1 MTENLDLKT
10 DDTNVGQSGGGGEKT
25 SSMGGVG
32 NDKIFAVLAYLGILW
47 VVPLV
52 AAKDSDFAMYH
63 ANQGFVLF
71 LLSIAIPF
79 ISFLPFIGG
88 IASFAVFVFYLVL
101 FITGILNAANGRMEP
116 MPVIGGI
123 KLLER

>member
-1 MTENLDLKT
+1 MAEDPGSKAN
-10 DDTNVGQSGGGGEKT
+10 NASVSQSDGGSEKIP
-25 SSMGGVG
+25 SMESVG
-32 NDKIFAVLAYLGILW
+32 NDKIFAVLAYFGILW

-71 LLSIAIPF
+71 LFSIAIPF
-79 ISFLPFIGG
+79 ISFFPFIGG

-101 FITGILNAANGRMEP
+101 FITGILNAANGRMESLP
-116 MPVIGGI
+116 IIGGI